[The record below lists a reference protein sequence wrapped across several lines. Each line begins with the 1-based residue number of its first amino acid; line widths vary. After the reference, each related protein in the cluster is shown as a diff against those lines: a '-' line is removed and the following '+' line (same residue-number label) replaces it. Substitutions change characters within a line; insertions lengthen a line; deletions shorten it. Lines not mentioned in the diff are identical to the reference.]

1 MLLLGADEARKRLPE
16 LLKRAEAG
24 EQTLIRRHSKPI
36 AALVPLHQ
44 RFTPQRQALAS
55 LRGSGHG
62 LWSQHPRQ
70 SATATSASSAPTP
83 AEPTIASVGF
93 RTSMCIDTP
102 ALMAYLAGDGR
113 ACRDLEGWMEAI
125 SDGRSR
131 GALSARCL
139 KRLQVGALQ
148 AGKPALAE
156 RYGAVFGEPSF
167 WTLVPLDARTAAMAA
182 RLEVQLQLPAE
193 AAEDLACAI
202 ASGSLCLL
210 SADPALRALDPQQ
223 LPGGFRLVSIRTQ
236 AAPKAPTPPKTPKT
250 RP

>member
-1 MLLLGADEARKRLPE
+1 MLLLGAEEARKRLPE

-24 EQTLIRRHSKPI
+24 EQTLIRRHNKPV
-36 AALVPLHQ
+36 AALVPLYQ
-44 RFTPQRQALAS
+44 RFTPQRHALAS
-55 LRGSGHG
+55 LRGSGYG
-62 LWSQHPRQ
+62 LWDQQPMSR
-70 SATATSASSAPTP
+70 TALAPTP
-83 AEPTIASVGF
+83 TEPTIASVGF

-113 ACRDLEGWMEAI
+113 ACRDLESWMEAI

-139 KRLQVGALQ
+139 NRLQVGALQ

-167 WTLVPLDARTAAMAA
+167 WTLVPLDASTAAMAA
-182 RLEVQLQLPAE
+182 RLEVELSLPPQP
-193 AAEDLACAI
+193 AEDLACAI

-210 SADPALRALDPQQ
+210 SADPALTALTDDQ
-223 LPGGFRLVSIRTQ
+223 LPGGLHLVRIRTQ
-236 AAPKAPTPPKTPKT
+236 RSNENVSPEPSQP
-250 RP
+250 

>member
-24 EQTLIRRHSKPI
+24 EQTLIRRHSKPV

-62 LWSQHPRQ
+62 LWEQHPQQRPIQ
-70 SATATSASSAPTP
+70 APTP
-83 AEPTIASVGF
+83 SEPTIASVGF

-113 ACRDLEGWMEAI
+113 ACRDLESWMEAI

-139 KRLQVGALQ
+139 NRLQVGALQ
-148 AGKPALAE
+148 AGKSALAE

-167 WTLVPLDARTAAMAA
+167 WTLVPLDAHTAAMAA
-182 RLEVQLQLPAE
+182 RLEVQLGLPPEPAE
-193 AAEDLACAI
+193 ELACAI

-210 SADPALRALDPQQ
+210 SADPALNALDPSQ
-223 LPGGFRLVSIRTQ
+223 LPGGLHLVRIRTEAQ
-236 AAPKAPTPPKTPKT
+236 TQKAQP
-250 RP
+250 

>member
-62 LWSQHPRQ
+62 LWGQHPQQRPAQ
-70 SATATSASSAPTP
+70 PPPMPT
-83 AEPTIASVGF
+83 EPTIASVGF

-113 ACRDLEGWMEAI
+113 ACRDLESWMEAI

-139 KRLQVGALQ
+139 NRLQVGALQ

-167 WTLVPLDARTAAMAA
+167 WTLVPLDAHTAAMAA
-182 RLEVQLQLPAE
+182 RLEVQLDLPPEPAE
-193 AAEDLACAI
+193 ELACAI

-210 SADPALRALDPQQ
+210 SADPALNALDDSQ
-223 LPGGFRLVSIRTQ
+223 LPGGLHLVRIRTM
-236 AAPKAPTPPKTPKT
+236 T
-250 RP
+250 RPQPRTQKAQP

>member
-62 LWSQHPRQ
+62 LWNQ
-70 SATATSASSAPTP
+70 SLQPPNAPAPAAADQAPTP

-102 ALMAYLAGDGR
+102 ALIGYLAGDGH
-113 ACRDLEGWMEAI
+113 ACRDLEPWMEAI

-139 KRLQVGALQ
+139 NRLQVGALRS
-148 AGKPALAE
+148 GKSALAE

-167 WTLVPLDARTAAMAA
+167 WTLVPLDACTAAMAA
-182 RLEVQLQLPAE
+182 RLEVQLNLPPQP
-193 AAEDLACAI
+193 AEDLACAI
-202 ASGSLCLL
+202 VSGSLCLL
-210 SADPALRALDPQQ
+210 SADPALSTLDTNLLPAGLQLVPIGTEVGPQ
-223 LPGGFRLVSIRTQ
+223 PRLHGQ
-236 AAPKAPTPPKTPKT
+236 QP
-250 RP
+250 

>member
-1 MLLLGADEARKRLPE
+1 MLLLGANEARKRLPE
-16 LLKRAEAG
+16 LLKRAEEG
-24 EQTLIRRHSKPI
+24 EQTLIRRHNKPV

-55 LRGSGHG
+55 LRGSGYG
-62 LWSQHPRQ
+62 LWDLRPERR
-70 SATATSASSAPTP
+70 T
-83 AEPTIASVGF
+83 AEPQAPAQPTVASVGF

-102 ALMAYLAGDGR
+102 ALMAYLGGDTR
-113 ACRDLEGWMEAI
+113 ACRDLESWIEAI

-139 KRLQVGALQ
+139 NRLQVGALE

-167 WTLVPLDARTAAMAA
+167 WTLVPLDASTAAMAA
-182 RLEVQLQLPAE
+182 RLEVQLSLPPQP
-193 AAEDLACAI
+193 AEDLACAI

-210 SADPALRALDPQQ
+210 SADPALTALTDEQ
-223 LPGGFRLVSIRTQ
+223 LPGGLHLVRIRTQ
-236 AAPKAPTPPKTPKT
+236 RSTQQASPLPSHP
-250 RP
+250 

>member
-1 MLLLGADEARKRLPE
+1 MLMLGADAARKRLPE

-24 EQTLIRRHSKPI
+24 EQTLISRHSKPI

-55 LRGSGHG
+55 LQGSGNG
-62 LWSQHPRQ
+62 LWDRWLEEQ
-70 SATATSASSAPTP
+70 TGKAPGP
-83 AEPTIASVGF
+83 AKPTIASVGF

-102 ALMAYLAGDGR
+102 ALMAYLAGDRR
-113 ACRDLEGWMEAI
+113 ACRDLASWMEAI
-125 SDGRSR
+125 SEGRSR

-139 KRLQVGALQ
+139 NRLEVGALQ

-167 WTLVPLDARTAAMAA
+167 WTLVPLDASTAAMAA
-182 RLEVQLQLPAE
+182 RLEVQLNLPPQP
-193 AAEDLACAI
+193 AEDLACAI

-210 SADPALRALDPQQ
+210 SADPALTSLADDQ
-223 LPGGFRLVSIRTQ
+223 LPGGLQLVRIQTQ
-236 AAPKAPTPPKTPKT
+236 RSSENTSPQPSQP
-250 RP
+250 

>member
-1 MLLLGADEARKRLPE
+1 MLVLGADEARKRLPE

-24 EQTLIRRHSKPI
+24 EQTLISRHNKPV

-55 LRGSGHG
+55 LRGSGNG
-62 LWSQHPRQ
+62 LWDRQ
-70 SATATSASSAPTP
+70 RKEQAAQPPSP

-93 RTSMCIDTP
+93 RTSMCIDTA
-102 ALMAYLAGDGR
+102 ALMAYLAGDRR
-113 ACRDLEGWMEAI
+113 ACRDLESWMEAI

-139 KRLQVGALQ
+139 NRLQVGALQ

-167 WTLVPLDARTAAMAA
+167 WTLVPLDASTAAMAA
-182 RLEVQLQLPAE
+182 RLEVQLALPPQP
-193 AAEDLACAI
+193 AEDLACAI
-202 ASGSLCLL
+202 TSGSLCLL
-210 SADPALRALDPQQ
+210 SADPALTSLTKEQ
-223 LPGGFRLVSIRTQ
+223 LPGGLHLVPIGTQ
-236 AAPKAPTPPKTPKT
+236 QP
-250 RP
+250 